1 MSYLTKLS
9 LRNRSLIALA
19 TIAILLI
26 GAFVIPTLK
35 EELFPSLEFPAISVV
50 SVYPGASPS
59 IVEQDVTNPLEQSIQ
74 GLQGIQQTTSYSSQ
88 NSSVIVVEY
97 NYGTDL
103 NAASQTLT
111 QQINRAE
118 ASLPSGVTPQV
129 QTFNINDLPVIQLA
143 VTSSENMPTLAT
155 DINSE
160 IVPSLQGINGVA
172 NVNVTG
178 VRNQIVTVTLDLSK
192 LQKEGVTVTQVQGV
206 LQANN
211 VTIPAGELTNNG
223 QTLAIRVGNTF
234 NSVQDLQNVVVGEH
248 VTTVLPP
255 GCPPLTTGTGASTS
269 FGGASLGG
277 ATTPT
282 SACTP
287 KITATPIA
295 LKDVATVQQTLAPS
309 TTLTRTNGKDSL
321 GISITKTPGG
331 NTVSV
336 SQQVQQMLPSLESKL
351 GHSAQ
356 ITVVSDQAPMIT
368 SAVSSLVRE
377 GLIGAAF
384 AILVILL
391 FLFSLRSMLVT
402 AVSIPLSVVI
412 ALIALYIGN
421 YSLNIL
427 TLGGLTIAVGR
438 VVDDSI
444 VVLEN
449 IYRHLRSG
457 EEKQAA
463 VLNAVKEVAG
473 AVTASTLT
481 TVSVFLPI
489 AFVGGLVGELF
500 SSFAIAVTVAL
511 LASLLVALTVIP
523 VLAYWFL
530 KAPRVAQQGATKPSA
545 PAQGNWVER
554 GYLPLVRWTTGHR
567 AITIIAAVVIFA
579 GSIALVPRLGTNLFS
594 QTSQNT
600 YSVSMTLP
608 VGTSLN
614 ATNTAAQKVEAMLN
628 GLPHVQAYQ
637 VTVGSGGSSFS
648 SLSGG
653 SGGDNNATFAVTSDP
668 NADQTAF
675 QQTLQNRLN
684 ALTGVGTLSL
694 SASNGGLNASTI
706 DVNVQSSNQQTLRQ
720 AAQQVLN
727 AVKQVP
733 DTSNVSS
740 NLTDTQPLINVQVD
754 PQKALTY
761 GLTAAQVGQSLRE
774 VYTGL
779 TVTTVTFN
787 NQQLNVNLLLGS
799 PANTIDAM
807 DNLLIPTQTGTVKLS
822 AIASVTQ
829 IEGPTQ
835 ITHVNGVQTA
845 TISATASGQNVGAI
859 SLNIQNKINKLSL
872 PGGVTV
878 SLGGVTSD
886 QSQAF
891 SNLELALLVAILLVY
906 LVMVVA
912 FRSLLQPLI
921 LLVSIPFAGTGSI
934 LLLLAT
940 RTALGA
946 PSLLGLLMLVGIVVT
961 NAIVLLD
968 LINQYRKKGLDVR
981 SAVMEGARHRVRPI
995 LMTAV
1000 ATILALTPMALGLS
1014 PSSGFIAAPLAL
1026 TVIGGL
1032 TTSTVLTLL
1041 LVPTLYVMFESRRDR
1056 SSKNGKQPVQ
1066 NIVTQ
1071 ETLPLEAAGSVQ

>member
-1 MSYLTKLS
+1 VSYLSKLS

-59 IVEQDVTNPLEQSIQ
+59 IVEQDVTNPLERSIQ
-74 GLQGIQQTTSYSSQ
+74 GLQDIQQTTSYSSQ
-88 NSSVIVVEY
+88 GSSVIVVEY
-97 NYGTDL
+97 NYGTDI

-118 ASLPSGVTPQV
+118 ASLPSGVTPQI

-143 VTSSENMPTLAT
+143 VTASEDTPTLAT
-155 DINSE
+155 DINTDV
-160 IVPSLQGINGVA
+160 VPSLQGINGVA
-172 NVNVTG
+172 NVTVTG
-178 VRNQIVTVTLDLSK
+178 VRDQIVTVTLDLSK
-192 LQKEGVTVTQVQGV
+192 LQKEGVTVTQVQSV

-211 VTIPAGELTNNG
+211 ATLPAGELTNNG

-234 NSVQDLQNVVVGEH
+234 NSVQDLQNVVIGEH
-248 VTTVLPP
+248 ITTVVPP
-255 GCPPLTTGTGASTS
+255 GCPQISTGSTGSPTGFPGAASS
-269 FGGASLGG
+269 E
-277 ATTPT
+277 
-282 SACTP
+282 SALCKP
-287 KITATPIA
+287 KTTATPVA

-321 GISITKTPGG
+321 GISITKTTDA

-336 SQQVQQMLPSLESKL
+336 SQQVRQMLPSLESKL
-351 GHSAQ
+351 GHNAQ
-356 ITVVSDQAPMIT
+356 ITVVSDQSPTIT

-384 AILVILL
+384 AIIVILL

-412 ALIALYIGN
+412 ALIALYIGD

-427 TLGGLTIAVGR
+427 TLGGLTIAIGR

-457 EEKQAA
+457 EEKQVA
-463 VLNAVKEVAG
+463 VLSAVKEVAG

-530 KAPRVAQQGATKPSA
+530 KAPKNSQQVATKQSA
-545 PAQGNWVER
+545 PAKGNWVER

-567 AITIIAAVVIFA
+567 AITIIVAVVIFI

-594 QTSQNT
+594 QSSQNT
-600 YSVSMTLP
+600 YSISLIMP
-608 VGTSLN
+608 VGTSLDVTN
-614 ATNTAAQKVEAMLN
+614 AAAQKVEAVLN
-628 GLPHVQAYQ
+628 GMPNIQAYQ
-637 VTVGSGGSSFS
+637 VTVGSGGSGFS
-648 SLSGG
+648 SLQGNSGG
-653 SGGDNNATFAVTSDP
+653 SNSASFSVTSDP

-684 ALTGVGTLSL
+684 ALTGVGTLSF
-694 SASNGGLNASTI
+694 SGNNAGLNASTI
-706 DVNVQSSNQQTLRQ
+706 DVNVQSSDQQALRQ
-720 AAQQVLN
+720 GAQQVLD

-733 DTSNVSS
+733 NTSNVSS
-740 NLTDTQPLINVQVD
+740 NLTDNQPLINVQVD

-774 VYTGL
+774 VYTGT

-799 PANTIDAM
+799 PASTIDAM
-807 DNLLIPTQTGTVKLS
+807 NNLLIPTQTGTVKLG
-822 AIASVTQ
+822 AIATVTQ
-829 IEGPTQ
+829 VEGPTQ

-845 TISATASGQNVGAI
+845 TISATANGQNVGAI
-859 SLNIQNKINKLSL
+859 SRSIQDKINTLHL
-872 PGGVTV
+872 PNGVTV
-878 SLGGVTSD
+878 TLGGVTLD

-891 SNLELALLVAILLVY
+891 SNLELALLVAIMLVY
-906 LVMVVA
+906 LVMVIA
-912 FRSLLQPLI
+912 FRSLVQPLI

-940 RTALGA
+940 HTALGA
-946 PSLLGLLMLVGIVVT
+946 PSLIGLLMLVGIVVT

-968 LINQYRKKGLDVR
+968 LINQYRHKGMDVR
-981 SAVMEGARHRVRPI
+981 SAVIEGGRHRVRPI

-1056 SSKNGKQPVQ
+1056 AAQNGKPAVPQ
-1066 NIVTQ
+1066 NIVT
-1071 ETLPLEAAGSVQ
+1071 

>member
-1 MSYLTKLS
+1 VSYLSKLS

-88 NSSVIVVEY
+88 GSSVIVIEY
-97 NYGTDL
+97 NYGTDI
-103 NAASQTLT
+103 NAASQSLT

-118 ASLPSGVTPQV
+118 ASLPSGVTPQI

-143 VTSSENMPTLAT
+143 VTASEDTPTLAT
-155 DINSE
+155 DINTDV
-160 IVPSLQGINGVA
+160 VPSLRGINGVA
-172 NVNVTG
+172 NVTVTG
-178 VRNQIVTVTLDLSK
+178 VRDQIVTVTLDLSK
-192 LQKEGVTVTQVQGV
+192 LQKEGVTVTQVQSV

-211 VTIPAGELTNNG
+211 ATLPAGELTNNG

-248 VTTVLPP
+248 ITAVLPP
-255 GCPPLTTGTGASTS
+255 GCPQISTGAVTGQSPTGFPGTTS
-269 FGGASLGG
+269 SQSALCKPKTT
-277 ATTPT
+277 TTPV
-282 SACTP
+282 
-287 KITATPIA
+287 A

-309 TTLTRTNGKDSL
+309 STLTRTNGKDSL
-321 GISITKTPGG
+321 GISITKTTDA

-336 SQQVQQMLPSLESKL
+336 SQQVRQMLPSLESKL
-351 GHSAQ
+351 GHNAQ
-356 ITVVSDQAPMIT
+356 ITIVSDQSPTIT

-384 AILVILL
+384 AIIVILL

-412 ALIALYIGN
+412 ALIALYIGD

-427 TLGGLTIAVGR
+427 TLGGLTIAIGR

-457 EEKQAA
+457 EEKQVA
-463 VLNAVKEVAG
+463 VLSAVKEVAG

-530 KAPRVAQQGATKPSA
+530 KAPKSPQQVAAKQNAPTK
-545 PAQGNWVER
+545 GNWVER

-567 AITIIAAVVIFA
+567 AITIIVAVVIFI

-594 QTSQNT
+594 QSSQNT
-600 YSVSMTLP
+600 YSISLTMP

-614 ATNTAAQKVEAMLN
+614 VTNAAAQKVEAVLN
-628 GLPHVQAYQ
+628 GMPNIQAYQ
-637 VTVGSGGSSFS
+637 VTVGSGGSGFS
-648 SLSGG
+648 SLQGNSGG
-653 SGGDNNATFAVTSDP
+653 SNSASFSVTSDP

-675 QQTLQNRLN
+675 QQTLQDRLN
-684 ALTGVGTLSL
+684 ALTGVGTLSF
-694 SASNGGLNASTI
+694 SGSSSGLNASTI
-706 DVNVQSSNQQTLRQ
+706 DVNVQSSDQQALRHG
-720 AAQQVLN
+720 AQQVLD

-733 DTSNVSS
+733 NTSNITS
-740 NLTDTQPLINVQVD
+740 NLTDNQPLINVQVD
-754 PQKALTY
+754 PQKALAY

-774 VYTGL
+774 VYTGT

-807 DNLLIPTQTGTVKLS
+807 NNLLLPTQTGTVKLG
-822 AIASVTQ
+822 AIATVTQ
-829 IEGPTQ
+829 VEGPTQ

-845 TISATASGQNVGAI
+845 TISATANGQNVGAI
-859 SLNIQNKINKLSL
+859 SRSIQDKINTLHL
-872 PGGVTV
+872 PNGVTV
-878 SLGGVTSD
+878 TLGGVTLD

-891 SNLELALLVAILLVY
+891 SNLELALLVAIMLVY

-912 FRSLLQPLI
+912 FRSLVQPLI

-940 RTALGA
+940 HTALGA
-946 PSLLGLLMLVGIVVT
+946 PSLIGLLMLVGIVVT

-968 LINQYRKKGLDVR
+968 LINQYRKKGMDVR
-981 SAVMEGARHRVRPI
+981 SAVIEGGRHRVRPI

-1032 TTSTVLTLL
+1032 TTSTILTLL

-1056 SSKNGKQPVQ
+1056 AAQNGKQPMPRDV
-1066 NIVTQ
+1066 VTQ
-1071 ETLPLEAAGSVQ
+1071 ETLPLKAAGV